1 MFLKL
6 EKNCFQSK
14 HERFKTWICIQ
25 AWTPYHS
32 NMSRLWR
39 INAKENM
46 RWRSKQLIIK
56 LSFYV
61 TETQWSR
68 KTASIV
74 DTLRNLKINMA
85 PTAWDAGI

>member
-1 MFLKL
+1 MNLYSSL
-6 EKNCFQSK
+6 NSISQQ
-14 HERFKTWICIQ
+14 HVQ
-25 AWTPYHS
+25 A
-32 NMSRLWR
+32 LWR
-39 INAKENM
+39 NNAKENM